1 LASRGVA
8 SVAEEDAEFLN
19 VNAVLARHESRDLT
33 DDPQLTRALVE
44 SQQPSITQFHTSISI
59 SV

>member
-1 LASRGVA
+1 MFASPVA
-8 SVAEEDAEFLN
+8 PVAEDVAEFVN
-19 VNAVLARHESRDLT
+19 VKAVLARRQSRDLT